1 MAGLL
6 GEYECRLD
14 SKGRI
19 KIPSSLLKQ
28 LPVEAEGKFVI
39 NRGFEPHLVIYPFN
53 EWIKITADIDKLN
66 NYNRS
71 TREFRRFFYRGAT
84 ELTLDASERLL
95 LPKSLLEWA
104 KIDKD
109 VVLFAHTNMIE
120 VWDKNAY
127 TNLLSNEPEDFA
139 QLAEN
144 VMGNQNKN
152 DSGG

>member
-1 MAGLL
+1 MPGLL

-19 KIPSSLLKQ
+19 KLPTALLKQ
-28 LPVEAEGKFVI
+28 LPAEADGKFVI
-39 NRGFEPHLVIYPFN
+39 NRGFEPHLVIYPKN
-53 EWIKITADIDKLN
+53 EWEKITADIDKLN

-71 TREFRRFFYRGAT
+71 TREFRRFFYRGAS
-84 ELTLDASERLL
+84 ELVIDSAERLL

-120 VWDKNAY
+120 IWDSETYK
-127 TNLLSNEPEDFA
+127 NLLSNEPEDFA

-144 VMGNQNKN
+144 VMGSKRN
-152 DSGG
+152 DDSDS